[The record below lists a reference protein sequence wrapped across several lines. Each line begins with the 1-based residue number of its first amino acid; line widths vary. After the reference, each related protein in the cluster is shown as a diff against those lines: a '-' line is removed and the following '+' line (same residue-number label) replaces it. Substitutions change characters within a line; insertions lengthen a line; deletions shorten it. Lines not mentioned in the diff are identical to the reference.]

1 MTKAALGFSEWLQFM
16 DTETRRWQTWF
27 GQQSAVVFDVP
38 VGARDSDTATIRGM
52 LIHIF
57 FVEMVYG
64 CLLVEETV
72 VNYKDLPQRTPEEIF
87 AIGENARA
95 KLKRFIQQT
104 NAEDLNKKLKLGD
117 PSVALY
123 LQPSKRKAFAHTMLH
138 STRHWAQVAT
148 ALRQHGYKQDWQH
161 DFVFTDALP

>member
-1 MTKAALGFSEWLQFM
+1 MTEAALGFSEWLQFM

-72 VNYKDLPQRTPEEIF
+72 VNYKDLPQRTPEGF
-87 AIGENARA
+87 
-95 KLKRFIQQT
+95 
-104 NAEDLNKKLKLGD
+104 
-117 PSVALY
+117 
-123 LQPSKRKAFAHTMLH
+123 
-138 STRHWAQVAT
+138 
-148 ALRQHGYKQDWQH
+148 LRSGKTH
-161 DFVFTDALP
+161 VRS